1 MTVIYGLIALGGI
14 IFIHEMGH
22 FIAARLCGVRVEAF
36 SLGMGPVLL
45 HKNWRGTDWRISLIP
60 IGGYCAM
67 KGEQDFAKAYDD
79 GLDGIPAE
87 ADSMFGVRPLSR
99 AAIGFAGPLAN
110 LLFAVLA
117 YSVVAMTGYTYY
129 AAGNQI
135 RLAHEAYPGAESAA
149 AEAGLQSG
157 DTILSINGQT
167 VTDFADIASIVARH
181 PDEDLAIIVERDGKA
196 LPYTVHTT
204 MAENG
209 AGKLGVVGHPESVV
223 RREAR
228 RYAFFPAIRQGI
240 KETGMTFALTV
251 KGIGL
256 LFKGAKVSETVS
268 GPARI
273 VTMLGGTVKDGFG
286 AGFRTGLAALL
297 QFTAII
303 SVSLFMMNMLPVPVL
318 DGGLIF
324 FSLVEAVFGISLSP
338 KLRIRVQYIGLAL
351 LAALFV
357 VAMAGD
363 ITYFARMFHEK

>member
-1 MTVIYGLIALGGI
+1 MTVIYGLIALSGI
-14 IFIHEMGH
+14 IFMHEMGH

-60 IGGYCAM
+60 LGGYCAM
-67 KGEQDFAKAYDD
+67 KGEQDVAKAYDD
-79 GLDGIPAE
+79 RLDGIPAE
-87 ADSMFGVRPLSR
+87 ADTMFGARPLFR

-110 LLFAVLA
+110 LIFAVLA

-135 RLAHEAYPGAESAA
+135 RLAHEVYPGTESAA

-157 DTILSINGQT
+157 DTIVSINGQP
-167 VTDFADIASIVARH
+167 VTDFADIAGIVARH
-181 PDEDLAIIVERDGKA
+181 PDEDLTVVVERDGSA
-196 LPYTVHTT
+196 LPYTVHTM
-204 MAENG
+204 MAANG
-209 AGKLGVVGHPESVV
+209 AGKIGVVSLPESVV
-223 RREAR
+223 RREAK
-228 RYAFFPAIRQGI
+228 RYAFVPALWQGI
-240 KETGMTFALTV
+240 KETGTTFALTA

-273 VTMLGGTVKDGFG
+273 VTMLGDTVQDGFG

-297 QFTAII
+297 QFMAII
-303 SVSLFMMNMLPVPVL
+303 SVSLFMMNMLPIPLL

-324 FSLVEAVFGISLSP
+324 FSLIEAMFGVSISP
-338 KLRIRVQYIGLAL
+338 TARIRIQYIGLAL
-351 LAALFV
+351 LAALFA
-357 VAMAGD
+357 VALAGD
-363 ITYFARMFHEK
+363 ISYFARMFHEK